1 MARTHPGFRP
11 DRRAS
16 SEAALSA
23 LLAGLNFESRAL
35 AREPTLWLSL
45 LALFGLTL
53 FSLYLGAARVDGQK
67 GLLAAAYAEESQ
79 RISGLK
85 LLLAKI
91 ERGEVQEELPPYRD
105 PRNPA
110 FVGGSLAARVAALEP
125 APLALAAV
133 GESDLF
139 PPVLRVTS
147 ASKDSFLF
155 VDEID
160 NPANLLSGSIDLTF
174 VIVFV
179 YPLVIL
185 SLCYNLLAGEREQG
199 ALAMTLASARRPG
212 AVLAGKLVA
221 RALAP
226 IAATLAAVAIGIAL
240 FAGPVELATDSFLDL
255 EIIIL
260 LYGLFWVALAAA
272 VDGLGKS
279 SGFNAL
285 ALVGAWVVVT
295 LLAPAGINSLAGFV
309 HPAPSRIEM
318 TLAARAATTDAD
330 KARDA
335 ALARYLEEHPDEK
348 RGGAG
353 ERSLRRLATQEAA
366 FKRVESVI
374 EQHETQNDRK
384 RILTDRLGFLS
395 PSLLTY
401 RALASIAGTDEARY
415 RRFYEAIKYF
425 HDEWRDFFL
434 PRARAGAQL
443 TAKDYD
449 DLPIFR
455 TAISERDHAGD
466 LSTMIMG
473 VALPTL
479 LLSLLGLR
487 GYRHTSL
494 Q

>member
-1 MARTHPGFRP
+1 M
-11 DRRAS
+11 
-16 SEAALSA
+16 SA
-23 LLAGLNFESRAL
+23 LLVGLNFEWRAL
-35 AREPTLWLSL
+35 ARERVVWLSL
-45 LALFGLTL
+45 LALVGLTL
-53 FSLYLGAARVDGQK
+53 FSLYLGAARVDRQK
-67 GLLAAAYAEESQ
+67 GRLAAAHVEESQ
-79 RISGLK
+79 RIAGLK

-160 NPANLLSGSIDLTF
+160 NPANLLSGSTDLAF

-226 IAATLAAVAIGIAL
+226 ITATLAAVAIGIAL
-240 FAGPVELATDSFLDL
+240 FAGPVVLATDGFLDL
-255 EIIIL
+255 EIVIL

-279 SGFNAL
+279 SAFNAL

-309 HPAPSRIEM
+309 HPAPSRMEM

-335 ALARYLEEHPDEK
+335 ALARYLEEHPGEK
-348 RGGAG
+348 SGGAG

-366 FKRVESVI
+366 FQRVEGVI
-374 EQHETQNDRK
+374 EQHETQHDHQH
-384 RILTDRLGFLS
+384 ILTEQLGFVS
-395 PSLLTY
+395 PALLTY
-401 RALASIAGTDEARY
+401 RAIANIAGTDEARY
-415 RRFYEAIKYF
+415 RSFSEAIKIF
-425 HDEWRDFFL
+425 HVEWRDFFV
-434 PRARAGAQL
+434 PRARAGAKL
-443 TAKDYD
+443 TVTDYD
-449 DLPIFR
+449 DLPVFR
-455 TAISERDHAGD
+455 TAAFGSDRAGD
-466 LSTMIMG
+466 LSVLFIG

-479 LLSLLGLR
+479 LLMLTALR
-487 GYRHTSL
+487 GYKHVSL
-494 Q
+494 H